1 MSAKY
6 CGIYTNGVAKSL
18 KGSEKIICRVYD
30 DGNTIFVC
38 NGYVAYKM
46 TPDDYAAAVQPV
58 THCDP
63 GDWSIF
69 KDGRREPSD
78 LDIQKI
84 FNDGA
89 KAVQDAEPMKH
100 CPLDLEPVK
109 KGAVSQMCFY
119 NENKDFSAFYN
130 AVYLSSFTGCT
141 LRAASASSPA
151 IAYWNDEPAA
161 LVMPIR
167 PNPAAARAVK
177 AYFADSDTRPAGN
190 VSADLDRARLELDS
204 AEAVISD
211 LNKKLEEITAARDA
225 AELHAAELAA
235 ELEKLHNAAPV
246 VESKPEPK
254 TAAELIAVRFAD
266 MAGVTTTIN
275 GAQTAAPVVWLTGDT
290 EKHADAIKAAGA
302 KWSSK
307 KRAYYVRVA

>member
-6 CGIYTNGVAKSL
+6 YGIYTNGVAKSL

-30 DGNTIFVC
+30 DGKTIFVC

-46 TPDDYAAAVQPV
+46 TPDDYTATVQPV
-58 THCDP
+58 TRCDP

-109 KGAVSQMCFY
+109 NGAASQMCFY

-151 IAYWNDEPAA
+151 IAYWKSEPVA

-167 PNPAAARAVK
+167 PDPAAARAVK
-177 AYFADSDTRPAGN
+177 AYFTDADTRPAGN
-190 VSADLDRARLELDS
+190 VSAELDRARLELDS

-211 LNKKLEEITAARDA
+211 LSKKLEEITAARDA
-225 AELHAAELAA
+225 AELKYAQASA
-235 ELEKLHNAAPV
+235 ELEKHAAAQNA
-246 VESKPEPK
+246 PEQQS
-254 TAAELIAVRFAD
+254 TDADAIASRFSGMD
-266 MAGVTTTIN
+266 GVTATVK
-275 GAQTAAPVVWLTGDT
+275 GAHTSAPVVWLTGDT
-290 EKHADAIKAAGA
+290 EKHTAAIEAAGA